1 LGACAMRKM
10 LSLLLIGT
18 FLLALTNLPAFGA
31 GDTTPS
37 SPLSGRTSDSIP
49 TTHDPP
55 GEMIIADVLFLR
67 PAGLVACVIGA
78 VGAFITWPFA
88 ATSNTGDLVGR
99 QLLIK
104 PFRYTFERP
113 LGQMDWPESADDTSL

>member
-1 LGACAMRKM
+1 MRKM

-18 FLLALTNLPAFGA
+18 FLLALANVSAYGA
-31 GDTTPS
+31 DDTTPL
-37 SPLSGRTSDSIP
+37 SPLSSRTAASSP
-49 TTHDPP
+49 THDDPP
-55 GEMIIADVLFLR
+55 GELIIADVLFLR

-78 VGAFITWPFA
+78 VGAFLTWPFA

>member
-1 LGACAMRKM
+1 MRKM

-18 FLLALTNLPAFGA
+18 FLLALPQVPVCGA
-31 GDTTPS
+31 GDAAPS
-37 SPLSGRTSDSIP
+37 SPLSGKASAPGPSRN
-49 TTHDPP
+49 DPP

-67 PAGLVACVIGA
+67 PAGLAACVVGA
-78 VGAFITWPFA
+78 VGAFLTWPFA
-88 ATSNTGDLVGR
+88 ASSNSGDPVGR

-113 LGQMDWPESADDTSL
+113 LGQMDWPESTDDMNL

>member
-1 LGACAMRKM
+1 MKKM

-18 FLLALTNLPAFGA
+18 FLLAVTNVPACGA
-31 GDTTPS
+31 GDLAPS
-37 SPLSGRTSDSIP
+37 SPLSGRISDPSP
-49 TTHDPP
+49 THQDPP
-55 GEMIIADVLFLR
+55 GELIIADVLFLR

-78 VGAFITWPFA
+78 VGAFLTWPFA
-88 ATSNTGDLVGR
+88 ATSNTPDRVGR